1 MTYSLHQ
8 LAYFAHQLTRR
19 AASTSMDRMAG
30 ALLDAQVD
38 LNPHQ
43 IDAALFATSNPLSK
57 GAILADEVGLGK
69 TIEAGLLIAQ
79 KWAERKRRILVIT
92 PANLRKQW
100 HQELA
105 DKFGIAASL
114 LEAKSYRQAIREGA
128 TNPFDANGSAATVFI
143 CSYQFAAGKAEDV
156 QSVPWDLVVIDEA
169 HRLRNVYKPENKTA
183 RILREALTLPHKV
196 LLTATPLQNSLL
208 ELYGLVS
215 FVDERVF
222 GDLDSFR
229 AQFGQPGGQLRDAAS
244 RVCQM
249 STLKNRIAPICKR
262 TLRRQV
268 EAYVKY
274 TRRIPLLQ
282 EFVPGADETK
292 LYNYV
297 SEFLQRPSLYALP
310 NSQRQLITLVLRKL
324 LASSTFAI
332 AGALETLITRLGQ
345 TLDEKAVSTD
355 LADELDQDYEA
366 LDELADERRNETEAT
381 ADGSPMV
388 STAAEIAAIRS
399 EVSELESF
407 RNLAVS
413 ITENAK
419 GTALL
424 QALKIAFKK
433 LDELDAAKKA
443 IVFTESRRTQDYLL
457 KLLADTEYGP
467 GVVLFNG
474 SNSDTKAKEIYA
486 AWVAKHAGTDRVT
499 GSRTADTRAALVD
512 YFREQGSIM
521 IATEAGA
528 EGINLQFCSMV
539 INYDLPWNP
548 QRIEQRIGRCHRY
561 GQKHDVVVVN
571 FLNRD
576 NEADRRV
583 YQLLAQ
589 KFQLFDG
596 VFGASDEVLGAVES
610 GVDFERR
617 IAEIYQTCR
626 HPEAI
631 HTAFEQLQLDLA
643 GEISDAMLNARK
655 ALLENFDED
664 VQERLRLRNRDVCAS
679 LGKLERL
686 LMRFTRAALSGHAD
700 FDEDDTGFVLY
711 KLPSFLAY
719 PQITQISTD
728 SGQEH
733 NLRESAKSADEMI
746 FPLGRYELP
755 RRSPEAHIYRMAHPL
770 ARGLIDHAQRAPL
783 SPSKLVLDYE
793 AYGAK
798 VSVVEG
804 LRGKNGVLM
813 VQHLQIQSLG
823 VTEEHLLAAATDAA
837 GTPYDQDITDRLLS
851 IPGRATPLPR
861 VDHAPVQQSLS
872 SDLAPAQ
879 QNILDFAAA
888 NVPIPPAL
896 RQQIDQQKSRIITD
910 LESRNLGFFSQESEK
925 LDAWADDLKVGLERE
940 IKELDRQIK
949 EARSKSK
956 GAATLADKLQAQK
969 EQRDLEGQRDKKR
982 RELFNR
988 QDEIQAMRDQLIEEL
1003 ESQLSQK
1010 ISQRTLFVCEWEV
1023 A

>member
-1 MTYSLHQ
+1 MTYSPHQ

-19 AASTSMDRMAG
+19 AASNSMDRMAG

-79 KWAERKRRILVIT
+79 CWAERKRRILVIT

-114 LEAKSYRQAIREGA
+114 LEAKSYRQAIKEGA
-128 TNPFDANGSAATVFI
+128 TNPFDVAGNGATVFI
-143 CSYQFAAGKAEDV
+143 CSYQFAAGKAKDV

-183 RILREALTLPHKV
+183 RILRDALTLPYKV

-229 AQFGQPGGQLRDAAS
+229 AQFGQLKDAAS
-244 RVCQM
+244 FDA
-249 STLKNRIAPICKR
+249 LKSRIQPICKR

-274 TRRIPLLQ
+274 TRRIPMLQ
-282 EFVPGADETK
+282 EFVPGADETR
-292 LYNYV
+292 LYNDV

-324 LASSTFAI
+324 LSSSTFAI
-332 AGALETLITRLGQ
+332 AGALETLLKRLRLS
-345 TLDEKAVSTD
+345 LDEKAASTD
-355 LADELDQDYEA
+355 LAEELDQDYEA
-366 LDELADERRNETEAT
+366 LDELADETEA
-381 ADGSPMV
+381 ASVGS
-388 STAAEIAAIRS
+388 TKATTEAEITAIQA
-399 EVSELESF
+399 EICELESF

-424 QALKIAFKK
+424 QALNVAFKK
-433 LDELDAAKKA
+433 LDELGAAKKA
-443 IVFTESRRTQDYLL
+443 IVFTESRRTQEYLL
-457 KLLADTEYGP
+457 KLLAGTEYGP

-474 SNSDTKAKEIYA
+474 TNSDAKAREVYTEWIKR
-486 AWVAKHAGTDRVT
+486 HAGTDRVS

-512 YFREQGSIM
+512 YFRESEQKSGSIL

-528 EGINLQFCSMV
+528 EGINLQFCSLV

-596 VFGASDEVLGAVES
+596 VFGSSDEVLGAVES

-631 HTAFEQLQLDLA
+631 HSAFEQLQLDLA

-664 VQERLRLRNRDVCAS
+664 VQERLRLRNMDARAS

-686 LMRFTRAALSGHAD
+686 LMRFTRAALNGHAD
-700 FDEDDTGFVLY
+700 FDHDDTGFRLTS
-711 KLPSFLAY
+711 LPDDVQGGTPVA
-719 PQITQISTD
+719 I
-728 SGQEH
+728 
-733 NLRESAKSADEMI
+733 
-746 FPLGRYELP
+746 PLGRYELP
-755 RRSPEAHIYRMAHPL
+755 RRSEEAHIYRMAHPL
-770 ARGLIDHAQRAPL
+770 AQALLDQAQHVALP
-783 SPSKLVLDYE
+783 PSKLVFDYE

-798 VSVVEG
+798 VSVIEG
-804 LRGKNGVLM
+804 LRGKAGVLI
-813 VQHLQIQSLG
+813 VQYLRIQSLG
-823 VTEEHLLAAATDAA
+823 TTEEHLLAAAIDVS
-837 GTPYDQDITDRLLS
+837 GTAYDQDVTDRLLS
-851 IPGRATPLPR
+851 MPGQAEALPR
-861 VDHAPVQQSLS
+861 VDGATVQPSLS
-872 SDLAPAQ
+872 DELAPAQ
-879 QNILDFAAA
+879 LNMLDFAAA
-888 NVPIPPAL
+888 NVAIPAAL
-896 RQQIDQQKSRIITD
+896 QQQIEQQKVRVVTD
-910 LESRNLGFFSQESEK
+910 LESRNLSFFSQETEK

-949 EARSKSK
+949 EARTKSK

-969 EQRDLEGQRDKKR
+969 EQRDLEAQRDKKR

-988 QDEIQAMRDQLIEEL
+988 QDEIQAKRDQLIEEL
-1003 ESQLSQK
+1003 EGQLGQQ
-1010 ISQRTLFVCEWEV
+1010 ISQRTLFSCEWEV
-1023 A
+1023 Q

>member
-1 MTYSLHQ
+1 MSYSPHQ

-19 AASTSMDRMAG
+19 AASNSMDRMAG
-30 ALLDAQVD
+30 ALMDAQVD

-43 IDAALFATSNPLSK
+43 IDAALFATSNPLAK

-79 KWAERKRRILVIT
+79 CWAERKRRILVIT

-105 DKFGIAASL
+105 DKFGLAASL
-114 LEAKSYRQAIREGA
+114 LEAKSYRQAIKDGA
-128 TNPFDANGSAATVFI
+128 VNPFDLAGNGATVLI
-143 CSYQFAAGKAEDV
+143 CSYQFAAGKAKDV

-183 RILREALTLPHKV
+183 RILRDALMQPYKV

-229 AQFGQPGGQLRDAAS
+229 AQFGQLKDAAS
-244 RVCQM
+244 FDA
-249 STLKNRIAPICKR
+249 LKSRIQPICKR

-274 TRRIPLLQ
+274 TRRIPMLQ
-282 EFVPGADETK
+282 EFVPGADETR
-292 LYNYV
+292 LYNHV
-297 SEFLQRPSLYALP
+297 SEFLQRPALYALP

-332 AGALETLITRLGQ
+332 AGALETLIKRLSQ
-345 TLDEKAVSTD
+345 TLDQKAASTD
-355 LADELDQDYEA
+355 LAEELDQDYEA
-366 LDELADERRNETEAT
+366 LDQLADEMEAASATSTKATTEAEIV
-381 ADGSPMV
+381 AIK
-388 STAAEIAAIRS
+388 AEI
-399 EVSELESF
+399 SELESF

-424 QALKIAFKK
+424 QALKVAFKK
-433 LDELDAAKKA
+433 LDELGAAKKA

-457 KLLADTEYGP
+457 KLLAGTEFGP

-474 SNSDTKAKEIYA
+474 TNSDPKARQVYTEWIA
-486 AWVAKHAGTDRVT
+486 QHAGTDRVS

-512 YFREQGSIM
+512 YFRDYSGKGGSIF

-631 HTAFEQLQLDLA
+631 HVAFEQLQLDLA
-643 GEISDAMLNARK
+643 GEISDAMINARK

-664 VQERLRLRNRDVCAS
+664 VQERLRLRNLDARAS

-686 LMRFTRAALSGHAD
+686 LMRFTRAALNGHAD
-700 FDEDDTGFVLY
+700 FDHDDTGFRLTSLPHGVLDGMQT
-711 KLPSFLAY
+711 A
-719 PQITQISTD
+719 I
-728 SGQEH
+728 
-733 NLRESAKSADEMI
+733 
-746 FPLGRYELP
+746 PLGRYELP
-755 RRSPEAHIYRMAHPL
+755 RRSEEAHIYRMAHPL
-770 ARGLIDHAQRAPL
+770 AQALIDNAQHAPL

-793 AYGAK
+793 AYGTK
-798 VSVVEG
+798 VSVIEE
-804 LRGKNGVLM
+804 LKGKTGVLM
-813 VQHLQIQSLG
+813 VQHLRIQSLG
-823 VTEEHLLAAATDAA
+823 TTEEHLLVAAIDAS
-837 GTPYDQDITDRLLS
+837 GTAYDQDVTDRLLS
-851 IPGRATPLPR
+851 MPGRAEALPR
-861 VDHAPVQQSLS
+861 VDGAPVQHALS
-872 SDLAPAQ
+872 DDLAPAQ
-879 QNILDFAAA
+879 QNMLDFAAA

-896 RQQIDQQKSRIITD
+896 QQQIDQQKARVITD
-910 LESRNLGFFSQESEK
+910 LESRNLSFFTQETEK

-940 IKELDRQIK
+940 IKELDRNIK
-949 EARSKSK
+949 EARTKSK

-969 EQRDLEGQRDKKR
+969 EQRDLEAQRDKKR

-988 QDEIQAMRDQLIEEL
+988 QDEIQGRRDQLIEEL
-1003 ESQLSQK
+1003 EAQLGQQL
-1010 ISQRTLFVCEWEV
+1010 SQRTLFCCEWEV
-1023 A
+1023 L

>member
-1 MTYSLHQ
+1 
-8 LAYFAHQLTRR
+8 
-19 AASTSMDRMAG
+19 
-30 ALLDAQVD
+30 
-38 LNPHQ
+38 
-43 IDAALFATSNPLSK
+43 
-57 GAILADEVGLGK
+57 
-69 TIEAGLLIAQ
+69 
-79 KWAERKRRILVIT
+79 
-92 PANLRKQW
+92 
-100 HQELA
+100 
-105 DKFGIAASL
+105 
-114 LEAKSYRQAIREGA
+114 
-128 TNPFDANGSAATVFI
+128 
-143 CSYQFAAGKAEDV
+143 V

-183 RILREALTLPHKV
+183 RILRDALTLPHKV

-229 AQFGQPGGQLRDAAS
+229 AQFGQLKDAAS
-244 RVCQM
+244 FDA
-249 STLKNRIAPICKR
+249 LKNRIAPICKR

-274 TRRIPLLQ
+274 TRRIPMLQ

-332 AGALETLITRLGQ
+332 AGALETLIKRLGQ
-345 TLDEKAVSTD
+345 TLDEKAATTD

-366 LDELADERRNETEAT
+366 LDELADELDAV
-381 ADGSPMV
+381 ADGSTKV
-388 STAAEIAAIRS
+388 STAAEIAAIQA
-399 EVSELESF
+399 EVGELESF
-407 RNLAVS
+407 RNLAIS

-424 QALKIAFKK
+424 QALNVAFKK
-433 LDELDAAKKA
+433 LDELGAAKKA

-457 KLLADTEYGP
+457 RLLAGTDHGP

-474 SNSDTKAKEIYA
+474 SNTDARAREIYA
-486 AWVAKHAGTDRVT
+486 EWIARHTGTDRVS
-499 GSRTADTRAALVD
+499 GSRSADTRAALVD
-512 YFREQGSIM
+512 YFRDHAGKGGSIM

-576 NEADRRV
+576 NDADRRV
-583 YQLLAQ
+583 YELLAQ

-643 GEISDAMLNARK
+643 GEISDAMLNARR

-664 VQERLRLRNRDVCAS
+664 VQERLRLRNSDARAS
-679 LGKLERL
+679 LGRLERL
-686 LMRFTRAALSGHAD
+686 LMRFTRAALNGHAT
-700 FDEDDTGFVLY
+700 FDEDDSGFLLSS
-711 KLPSFLAY
+711 LPN
-719 PQITQISTD
+719 
-728 SGQEH
+728 G
-733 NLRESAKSADEMI
+733 LRDGNATAI
-746 FPLGRYELP
+746 PLGRYELP
-755 RRSPEAHIYRMAHPL
+755 RRSAQWEVLAHIYRMAHPL
-770 ARGLIDHAQRAPL
+770 AQGLIDHAQRAPL
-783 SPSKLVLDYE
+783 TPSKLVLDYD

-798 VSVVEG
+798 VSVIEA
-804 LRGKNGVLM
+804 LRGQTGTLM
-813 VQHLQIQSLG
+813 VQHLRIHSLG
-823 VTEEHLLAAATDAA
+823 ATEEHLLAAAIDADGNVFDA
-837 GTPYDQDITDRLLS
+837 EVTDRLLGM
-851 IPGRATPLPR
+851 PGSPVPLPR
-861 VDHAPVQQSLS
+861 VDGAPLQQSLS
-872 SDLAPAQ
+872 DDLAPAQ
-879 QNILDFAAA
+879 QNMLDFGAA

-896 RQQIDQQKSRIITD
+896 QQRINQQQALVIGD
-910 LESRNLGFFSQESEK
+910 LESRNLLFFSQETEK

-940 IKELDRQIK
+940 IKDLDRQIK
-949 EARSKSK
+949 EARTRSKR
-956 GAATLADKLQAQK
+956 AATLADKLQAQK
-969 EQRDLEGQRDKKR
+969 EQRDLERQRDKKR
-982 RELFNR
+982 RELFDR
-988 QDEIQAMRDQLIEEL
+988 QDQVQARRDSLIDEL
-1003 ESQLSQK
+1003 EQQLGQ
-1010 ISQRTLFVCEWEV
+1010 QVTATRLFAVEWELL
-1023 A
+1023 

>member
-1 MTYSLHQ
+1 MTYSPHQ
-8 LAYFAHQLTRR
+8 LAYFAYQLTRR
-19 AASTSMDRMAG
+19 PASNSMDRMAG

-43 IDAALFATSNPLSK
+43 IDAALFATSNPLSR

-105 DKFGIAASL
+105 DKFGIAAAL
-114 LEAKSYRQAIREGA
+114 LEARSYRQAVKDGA
-128 TNPFDANGSAATVFI
+128 TNPFDLAGNSATVLI
-143 CSYQFAAGKAEDV
+143 CSYQFAAGKAKDI
-156 QSVPWDLVVIDEA
+156 QSVSWDLVVIDEA

-183 RILREALTLPHKV
+183 RILRDALTLPHKV

-229 AQFGQPGGQLRDAAS
+229 AQFGQLKDTASFDA
-244 RVCQM
+244 
-249 STLKNRIAPICKR
+249 LKNRIAPICKR

-274 TRRIPLLQ
+274 TRRIPMLQ
-282 EFVPGADETK
+282 EFVPGADETR

-332 AGALETLITRLGQ
+332 AGALETLIKRLGQ
-345 TLDEKAVSTD
+345 TLDEKAASTDLAD

-366 LDELADERRNETEAT
+366 LDELADELDAV
-381 ADGSPMV
+381 ADGSTKV
-388 STAAEIAAIRS
+388 STAAEIAAIQA
-399 EVSELESF
+399 EVGELESF
-407 RNLAVS
+407 RNLAIS

-424 QALKIAFKK
+424 QALNVAFKK
-433 LDELDAAKKA
+433 LDELGAAKKA

-457 KLLADTEYGP
+457 RLLAGTDHGP

-474 SNSDTKAKEIYA
+474 SNTDARAREIYA
-486 AWVAKHAGTDRVT
+486 EWIARHTGTDRVS
-499 GSRTADTRAALVD
+499 GSRSADTRAALVD
-512 YFREQGSIM
+512 YFRDYTGKGGSIM

-576 NEADRRV
+576 NDADRRV
-583 YQLLAQ
+583 YELLAQ

-643 GEISDAMLNARK
+643 GEISDAMLNARR

-664 VQERLRLRNRDVCAS
+664 VQERLRLRNSDARAS
-679 LGKLERL
+679 LGRLERL
-686 LMRFTRAALSGHAD
+686 LMRFTRAELNGHAS
-700 FDEDDTGFVLY
+700 FDEDDAGFLLSS
-711 KLPSFLAY
+711 LPN
-719 PQITQISTD
+719 
-728 SGQEH
+728 G
-733 NLRESAKSADEMI
+733 LRDGNASAI
-746 FPLGRYELP
+746 PLGRYELP
-755 RRSPEAHIYRMAHPL
+755 RRSAQWEVLAHIYRMAHPL
-770 ARGLIDHAQRAPL
+770 AQGLIDHAQRAPL
-783 SPSKLVLDYE
+783 TPSKLVLDYD

-798 VSVVEG
+798 VSVIEA
-804 LRGKNGVLM
+804 LRGQTGTLM
-813 VQHLQIQSLG
+813 VQHLRIHSLG
-823 VTEEHLLAAATDAA
+823 TTEEHLLAAAIDADGNVFDA
-837 GTPYDQDITDRLLS
+837 DVTDRLLGM
-851 IPGRATPLPR
+851 PGSPVPLPR
-861 VDHAPVQQSLS
+861 VDGAPLQQSLS
-872 SDLAPAQ
+872 DDLAPAQ
-879 QNILDFAAA
+879 QNMLDLGAA

-896 RQQIDQQKSRIITD
+896 QQRINEQEALVIGD
-910 LESRNLGFFSQESEK
+910 LESRNLLFFSQETEK
-925 LDAWADDLKVGLERE
+925 LDAWADDLKIGLERE
-940 IKELDRQIK
+940 IKDLDRQIK
-949 EARSKSK
+949 EARTRSKRT
-956 GAATLADKLQAQK
+956 ATLADKLQAQK
-969 EQRDLEGQRDKKR
+969 EQRDLERQRDKKR
-982 RELFNR
+982 RELFDR
-988 QDEIQAMRDQLIEEL
+988 QDQIQARRDSLIDEL
-1003 ESQLSQK
+1003 EQQLGQ
-1010 ISQRTLFVCEWEV
+1010 QVTATRLFAVEWELL
-1023 A
+1023 

>member
-1 MTYSLHQ
+1 MNYSPHQ

-19 AASTSMDRMAG
+19 AASNSMDRMAG

-79 KWAERKRRILVIT
+79 KWAERKRRILVIA

-105 DKFGIAASL
+105 DKFGIAAGL
-114 LEAKSYRQAIREGA
+114 LEARSYRQAIKDGA
-128 TNPFDANGSAATVFI
+128 TNPFDLAGNSATVLI
-143 CSYQFAAGKAEDV
+143 CSYQFAAGKAKDV

-183 RILREALTLPHKV
+183 RILRDALTLPHKV

-229 AQFGQPGGQLRDAAS
+229 AQFGQLKDAAS
-244 RVCQM
+244 FAA
-249 STLKNRIAPICKR
+249 LKNRIAPICKR

-274 TRRIPLLQ
+274 TRRIPMLQ
-282 EFVPGADETK
+282 EFVPGADETR
-292 LYNYV
+292 LYNHV

-332 AGALETLITRLGQ
+332 AGALETLIKRLGQ
-345 TLDEKAVSTD
+345 TLDDKAATVD

-366 LDELADERRNETEAT
+366 LDELADELEAV
-381 ADGSPMV
+381 ADGSAKV
-388 STAAEIAAIRS
+388 STVAEISAIRA
-399 EVSELESF
+399 EVGELESF
-407 RNLAVS
+407 RNLAIS

-424 QALKIAFKK
+424 QALNVAFKK
-433 LDELDAAKKA
+433 LDELGAAKKA
-443 IVFTESRRTQDYLL
+443 IVFTESRRTQEYLL
-457 KLLADTEYGP
+457 KLLAGTGHGP

-474 SNSDTKAKEIYA
+474 SNSDAKAKEIYA
-486 AWVAKHAGTDRVT
+486 EWIARHAGTDRVS
-499 GSRTADTRAALVD
+499 GSRSADTRAALVD

-571 FLNRD
+571 FLNREND
-576 NEADRRV
+576 ADRRV
-583 YQLLAQ
+583 YELLAQ

-631 HTAFEQLQLDLA
+631 HAAFEQLQRDLA

-664 VQERLRLRNRDVCAS
+664 VQERLRLRNMDARAS
-679 LGKLERL
+679 LGRLERL
-686 LMRFTRAALSGHAD
+686 LMRFTRAALGGYAS
-700 FDEDDTGFVLY
+700 FDEDDTGFLLTR
-711 KLPSFLAY
+711 LPDGVVCDHGGNPTAIPS
-719 PQITQISTD
+719 
-728 SGQEH
+728 
-733 NLRESAKSADEMI
+733 
-746 FPLGRYELP
+746 GRYELP
-755 RRSPEAHIYRMAHPL
+755 RRSEEAHIYRLAHPL
-770 ARGLIDHAQRAPL
+770 AQGLIAYAQRVPL
-783 SPSKLVLDYE
+783 TPGKLVLDYD
-793 AYGAK
+793 AYGTK
-798 VSVVEG
+798 ISVIEAM
-804 LRGKNGVLM
+804 RGTTGTLM
-813 VQHLQIQSLG
+813 VQHLRIHSLG
-823 VTEEHLLAAATDAA
+823 TTEEHLLAAAIDADGNVFDA
-837 GTPYDQDITDRLLS
+837 DVTDRLLGL
-851 IPGRATPLPR
+851 PGSAVPLSR
-861 VDHAPVQQSLS
+861 GDGAPVRQSLS
-872 SDLAPAQ
+872 DNLAPAQ
-879 QNILDFAAA
+879 QSMLDFAAA

-896 RQQIDQQKSRIITD
+896 QQQIDQQKAGVMTD
-910 LESRNLGFFSQESEK
+910 LESRNLTFFSQETEK

-940 IKELDRQIK
+940 IKDLDRQIK
-949 EARSKSK
+949 EARTRSK
-956 GAATLADKLQAQK
+956 GAATLADKLHAQK

-982 RELFNR
+982 RELFDR
-988 QDEIQAMRDQLIEEL
+988 QDQIQARRDSLIDEL
-1003 ESQLSQK
+1003 EQQLAQHVTTT
-1010 ISQRTLFVCEWEV
+1010 RLFAVEWEV
-1023 A
+1023 NR

>member
-1 MTYSLHQ
+1 MNYSPHQ

-19 AASTSMDRMAG
+19 AASNSMDRMAG

-43 IDAALFATSNPLSK
+43 IDAALFATSNPLAK

-79 KWAERKRRILVIT
+79 CWAERKRRVLIIT

-105 DKFGIAASL
+105 DKFGLAASI
-114 LEAKSYRQAIREGA
+114 LEAKSYRQAVKAGI
-128 TNPFDANGSAATVFI
+128 TNPFDLATNAATILI
-143 CSYQFAAGKAEDV
+143 CSYQFAAGKANDV

-169 HRLRNVYKPENKTA
+169 HRLRNVYKPDNKTA
-183 RILREALTLPHKV
+183 RILRNALLIPHKV
-196 LLTATPLQNSLL
+196 LLTATPLQNTLL

-222 GDLDSFR
+222 GDLESFR
-229 AQFGQPGGQLRDAAS
+229 AQFGQIKDATSFDA
-244 RVCQM
+244 
-249 STLKNRIAPICKR
+249 LKHRIAPICKR

-282 EFVPGADETK
+282 EFIPGADETR

-332 AGALETLITRLGQ
+332 AGALETLIKRLRQ
-345 TLDEKAVSTD
+345 TLDEKDVGANIVD
-355 LADELDQDYEA
+355 LLDQDYEA
-366 LDELADERRNETEAT
+366 LGDMADELDDQSIDIEK
-381 ADGSPMV
+381 SK
-388 STAAEIAAIRS
+388 TAAQIIAIKA
-399 EVSELESF
+399 EVGELESF

-424 QALKIAFKK
+424 QALKVAFKK
-433 LDELDAAKKA
+433 LEELGAAKKA

-457 KLLADTEYGP
+457 KLLADTEFGA

-474 SNSDTKAKEIYA
+474 SNNDAKAKAIYA
-486 AWVAKHAGTDRVT
+486 AWIARHAGSDRVS

-512 YFREQGSIM
+512 YFREFPSNGADKSGSIM

-589 KFQLFDG
+589 KFQLFEG

-631 HTAFEQLQLDLA
+631 HVAFEQLQLDLA
-643 GEISDAMLNARK
+643 GDISEAMLGARK
-655 ALLENFDED
+655 ALLENFDEE
-664 VQERLRLRNRDVCAS
+664 VQERLKLRNLDAHAS

-686 LMRFTRAALSGHAD
+686 LMRFTRAALDGHAN
-700 FDEDDTGFVLY
+700 FDADDTGFTLNS
-711 KLPSFLAY
+711 LPSRDAAN
-719 PQITQISTD
+719 
-728 SGQEH
+728 EA
-733 NLRESAKSADEMI
+733 LRV
-746 FPLGRYELP
+746 PLGRYELP
-755 RRSPEAHIYRMAHPL
+755 RRSKEAHIYRLAHPL
-770 ARGLIDHAQRAPL
+770 AQGLIDDAQHAPL
-783 SPSKLVLDYE
+783 SPSKLTLDYD

-798 VSVVEG
+798 VSVIEN
-804 LRGKNGVLM
+804 LKGKSGVLM
-813 VQHLQIQSLG
+813 VQHLRIQSLG
-823 VTEEHLLAAATDAA
+823 TTEEHLLAAAIDAEGNA
-837 GTPYDQDITDRLLS
+837 YEHDITDRLLS
-851 IPGRATPLPR
+851 MPGHASALPR
-861 VDHAPVQQSLS
+861 VGGAPVANQTHHRDEEAQQS
-872 SDLAPAQ
+872 A
-879 QNILDFAAA
+879 LDFAAA
-888 NVPIPPAL
+888 NVAIPPAL
-896 RQQIDQQKSRIITD
+896 QQQIDQQKARVVAD
-910 LESRNLGFFSQESEK
+910 LESRNLSFFSLETEK
-925 LDAWADDLKVGLERE
+925 LDAWADDLKVSLERE
-940 IKELDRQIK
+940 IKELDRGIK
-949 EARSKSK
+949 EARTRSK
-956 GAATLADKLQAQK
+956 GAATLAEKLNIQK
-969 EQRDLEGQRDKKR
+969 EQRDLEAQRDKKR

-988 QDEIQAMRDQLIEEL
+988 QDEIQAKRDRLIDEL
-1003 ESQLSQK
+1003 EAQLGQK
-1010 ISQRTLFVCEWEV
+1010 IQQRNLFCCEWEV
-1023 A
+1023 L